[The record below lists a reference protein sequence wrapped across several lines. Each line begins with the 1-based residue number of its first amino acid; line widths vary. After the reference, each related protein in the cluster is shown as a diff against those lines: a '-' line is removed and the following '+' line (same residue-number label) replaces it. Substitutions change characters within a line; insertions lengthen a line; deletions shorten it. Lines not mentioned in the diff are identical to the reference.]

1 MNENA
6 SGQPVD
12 GAPVGAGLVPAQAEP
27 ERPAVATDPPA
38 ASKVGEVRL
47 RRTLPGSRSFR
58 FGLPFAAQVQRAGA
72 AFDRLGWRARLP
84 LIAVVLLGMA
94 LLPSIFA
101 PETSLF
107 GIPEPA
113 LVLFA
118 VGLYIVLRLGLGTL
132 GGALLAIV
140 LAYYVDQLNSTQLNT
155 VFIVALSAL
164 LGLGLNVV
172 VGYAGLLDLG
182 FVASLAIVLAA
193 LAGVLLGIP
202 VLKLRGDYLAI
213 VTLGF
218 GEIIGRLSNN
228 LTPLTGGAV
237 GIYGIGAPAFLDF
250 IVTRP
255 LEQLVLLC
263 LTCCFAVAFATG
275 RLRDSRTG
283 RAWAAIREDEDVAAA
298 MGVNTVFY
306 KLLAFGIGAA
316 VGGLGGTIFAA
327 QVSAISPPN
336 FVLDLSIRV
345 VSIIII
351 GGMGTIPG
359 VVMGAIVL
367 AGVPE
372 VLRAIQEWRLVLYG
386 ALLVAMMVLRPEGLL
401 PTRRRAMELH
411 QPEAAPVVE
420 TAGEG

>member
-182 FVASLAIVLAA
+182 FVAFFAIGAYTWGLLNSPFFGLHYSYWLVAPLAIVLAA

-275 RLRDSRTG
+275 R
-283 RAWAAIREDEDVAAA
+283 
-298 MGVNTVFY
+298 
-306 KLLAFGIGAA
+306 
-316 VGGLGGTIFAA
+316 
-327 QVSAISPPN
+327 
-336 FVLDLSIRV
+336 
-345 VSIIII
+345 
-351 GGMGTIPG
+351 
-359 VVMGAIVL
+359 
-367 AGVPE
+367 
-372 VLRAIQEWRLVLYG
+372 
-386 ALLVAMMVLRPEGLL
+386 
-401 PTRRRAMELH
+401 
-411 QPEAAPVVE
+411 
-420 TAGEG
+420 